1 MEIVKTK
8 ISKRV
13 LEKELDRK
21 LGNIL
26 LEFEEGMCKI
36 WETENWCKNQKL
48 TLFCEYTIKD
58 NNRIEISTEIAM
70 ETQDK
75 EQ

>member
-1 MEIVKTK
+1 MDRDKAK
-8 ISKRV
+8 KA

-48 TLFCEYTIKD
+48 TLICEYAIRDK
-58 NNRIEISTEIAM
+58 NRIQISTEIGI
-70 ETQDK
+70 
-75 EQ
+75 